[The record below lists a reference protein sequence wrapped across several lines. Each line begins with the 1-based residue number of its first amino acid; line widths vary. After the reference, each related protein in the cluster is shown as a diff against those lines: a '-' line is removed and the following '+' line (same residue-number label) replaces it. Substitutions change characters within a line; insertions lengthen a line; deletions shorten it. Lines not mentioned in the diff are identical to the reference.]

1 MNALISIIIPTYNRA
16 SMLDAVLNSIHEQ
29 SYTNWE
35 CLVVDD
41 GSTDN
46 SKEKVRQWIFRDHR
60 IKWLERPSS
69 KKKGANACRNFGLE
83 KSQGSYINWF
93 DSDDL
98 MMPLKLEQQMTQLKE
113 SNYFYSICQTER
125 YDAVHQKSFGLR
137 AEAITSKDPLND
149 YVQFSIFWTTGA
161 ALWKKSFIQEHNL
174 RWDEDVQQSQD
185 YDFHIRAIATSSYYC
200 TIDTVLMRL
209 VRHNENMSNAVLDSH
224 DKVLSNV
231 TVRYKALKFQQHLL
245 NDVSKKELFDK
256 IYYFFRTTT
265 LQGKA
270 KTSKAVFSYLKQSKP
285 FVADSISFEKG
296 VFSRW
301 KRGMILYNL
310 TGRGE
315 RFLKPNNPE

>member
-41 GSTDN
+41 GSTDT
-46 SKEKVRQWIFRDHR
+46 SKEKVRQWIARDHR

-98 MMPLKLEQQMTQLKE
+98 FLPSKLEKQVSCLEDTDYE
-113 SNYFYSICQTER
+113 YCICMIER
-125 YDAVHQKSFGLR
+125 YDAVQKKSFGLR
-137 AEAITSKDPLND
+137 AEAITSDDILND
-149 YVQFSIFWTTGA
+149 YIQFNIFWTTGA
-161 ALWKKSFIQEHNL
+161 PLWRKSFLLENNL
-174 RWDEDVQQSQD
+174 TWDEDLQQSQD
-185 YDFHIRAIATSSYYC
+185 YDFHICAIATSSYYC

-231 TVRYKALKFQQHLL
+231 MVRYKALKFQQHLL

-265 LQGKA
+265 LQGKT

-285 FVADSISFEKG
+285 FVAESISLEKG
-296 VFSRW
+296 IFNRW
-301 KRGMILYNL
+301 KFGMYLYAF
-310 TGRGE
+310 TGKGE
-315 RFLKPNNPE
+315 RFLKPNKE